1 MDLATLNSPQRD
13 AVTHGT
19 GPMLVLAGAGSG
31 KTRVI
36 TFRIAQ
42 LLKDGVN
49 PKHIAALTFT
59 NKAAAEMRERVA
71 ALLTDK
77 RQASQLTMG
86 TFHSLGLNILKQ
98 ERKAMGFPRGFV
110 IYDTSD
116 QLGVLR
122 EILRRLRD
130 GDRKYDVKSILA
142 RISLAKNAFV
152 APEDFSPE
160 NFDDYDE
167 ITAEVYGK
175 YQAALHNFAAVDFD
189 DLITEVVNLFNR
201 NDEVRERWASK
212 FRYLL
217 VDEYQDTN
225 KAQLMMIRALIE
237 KHQNLCVVGDDDQ
250 SIYSWRGADTGNILG
265 FGKMFPG
272 AKIIKLEQN
281 YRSTPNILEA
291 ANAVIGN
298 NTDRYGK
305 TLWSA
310 MKPGV
315 PITHAIADDANV
327 EARFVAQEIINLKE
341 TQQRPYKDFA
351 VLYRSNKQA
360 KLIEEEFRERQIPY
374 VMFGGQQFFER
385 REVKDLIAYLRVAL
399 NPRDEIALRRVVN
412 YPARGI
418 GGGTVQKL
426 TGWCAL
432 QRMPLWNGLVRIQEL
447 DGVRPGIKRAVANF
461 TETVNRLG
469 IEIER
474 GGNVVALTR
483 GLIENIG
490 LIDDIQKASPN
501 FKAAQ
506 KRIDNIESLLKS
518 LGRQQERAPGRDAL
532 VEFLRLLSLDG
543 ADNEGAEEVGNCVTL
558 TTLHGSKGLEFPVVF
573 LIGWEEEILPHA
585 RTLMPTAADISSGD
599 HVPDVGEERRLAY
612 VGITRAQ
619 QELYVSRSVVRVLR
633 GKPIP
638 RTPSRF
644 LMEIPEELVTE
655 RNIANEM
662 EAPVEA
668 EELSAFFADF
678 ASEFANRD

>member
-1 MDLATLNSPQRD
+1 MDLATLNTPQRE

-19 GPMLVLAGAGSG
+19 GPLLVLAGAGSG

-42 LLKDGVN
+42 LLKQGVN
-49 PKHIAALTFT
+49 PRHIAALTFT

-71 ALLTDK
+71 LLLENKSD
-77 RQASQLTMG
+77 ASKLTMG

-98 ERKAMGFPRGFV
+98 ERKALGYPRGFV

-116 QLGVLR
+116 QLGVIR
-122 EILRRLRD
+122 EILRRLKD
-130 GDRKYDVKSILA
+130 GDRKFDVKSILT
-142 RISLAKNAFV
+142 RISLAKNAFI
-152 APEDFSPE
+152 SPE
-160 NFDDYDE
+160 QFQPGQFDDYDE
-167 ITAEVYGK
+167 ITAAVYEK
-175 YQAALHNFAAVDFD
+175 YQVALRSFAAVDFD
-189 DLITEVVNLFNR
+189 DLITEVVNLFER
-201 NDEVRERWASK
+201 DAQVRERWASK

-225 KAQLMMIRALIE
+225 RAQLLMIRALIE

-272 AKIIKLEQN
+272 AKVVKLEQN

-291 ANAVIGN
+291 ANAVISN
-298 NTDRYGK
+298 NKDRYGK

-310 MKPGV
+310 KEAGS

-327 EARFVAQEIINLKE
+327 EARFVAQEVINLKTE
-341 TQQRPYKDFA
+341 QQRPYKDFA

-360 KLIEEEFRERQIPY
+360 KLIEEEFREREIPY

-385 REVKDLIAYLRVAL
+385 REVKDLIAYLRIAL
-399 NPRDEIALRRVVN
+399 NPRDEIALRRIIN

-418 GGGTVQKL
+418 GPTTVERL
-426 TGWCAL
+426 TTWCAA
-432 QRMPLWNGLVRIQEL
+432 QRMPLWNGLARIQEL
-447 DGVRPGIKRAVANF
+447 DGVRPGIKRSIADF
-461 TETVNRLG
+461 TEMVGRLG

-474 GGNVVALTR
+474 GGSVVQLTR
-483 GLIENIG
+483 TLIADIG
-490 LIDDIQKASPN
+490 LIDDIQHASPN

-506 KRIDNIESLLKS
+506 KRIDNIESLLSS
-518 LGRQQERAPGRDAL
+518 LARQQERSPGHQPL
-532 VEFLRLLSLDG
+532 IEFLRLLSLDG
-543 ADNEGAEEVGNCVTL
+543 KDEEQEEVGNCVTL

-585 RTLMPTAADISSGD
+585 RTLMPTAADLTHGD
-599 HVPDVGEERRLAY
+599 HVADVGEERRLAY

-619 QELYVSRSVVRVLR
+619 QELYVSRSVIRVLR

-644 LMEIPEELVTE
+644 LMEIPKELVTE
-655 RNIANEM
+655 RNVADEVQP
-662 EAPVEA
+662 AVEA

-678 ASEFANRD
+678 ASEFANRE